1 MSKKVAYIITGENIY
16 RRRGL
21 TSAALNRVKHLLP
34 IADYEITVF
43 AVANK
48 DSWLFRKIKKRSK
61 QETPPY
67 IMADGIRVNLIW
79 MPFTVIDI
87 FMSTRLRYKPLVRQQ
102 FFRSICGQF
111 KDYDLLVAHS
121 SYAVPIAY
129 NLKKMYDIPYCAIW
143 HGSDIHTDPFNNKYI
158 FSLTSEIIKAAKV
171 NFFVSKKLLET
182 SEQICKTNNKIV
194 LYNGVGENFYRF
206 DDEIRQKLKVD
217 LGINLQNKVVGFA
230 GNLIPIKNATLLP
243 ELFHYI
249 ETKYNAPLTFVVVG
263 DGKLRAQVESQ
274 AKATLT
280 DCIFLGDY
288 PSEKMPEI
296 MNCIDVLVLPSKNEG
311 LPLATLEALACGANV
326 VGSDVGGIKEVLGN
340 DNVVELDENFIQ
352 KFSNRVVEL
361 LQTKTLTPQV
371 PSQFD
376 WEVTTEIE
384 ASTYATILASKQ

>member
-1 MSKKVAYIITGENIY
+1 
-16 RRRGL
+16 
-21 TSAALNRVKHLLP
+21 
-34 IADYEITVF
+34 
-43 AVANK
+43 
-48 DSWLFRKIKKRSK
+48 
-61 QETPPY
+61 
-67 IMADGIRVNLIW
+67 MADGIRVNLIW

-102 FFRSICGQF
+102 FFRSICWQF

-129 NLKKMYDIPYCAIW
+129 NIKKMYDIPYCAIW

-182 SEQICKTNNKIV
+182 SELICKTNNKIV